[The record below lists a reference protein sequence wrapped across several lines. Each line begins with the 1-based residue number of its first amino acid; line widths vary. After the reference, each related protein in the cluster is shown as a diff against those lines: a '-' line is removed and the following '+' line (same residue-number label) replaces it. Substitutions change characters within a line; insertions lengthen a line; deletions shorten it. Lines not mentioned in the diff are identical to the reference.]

1 MKTYERA
8 FARNRAEEM
17 GPDLWNDF
25 IIPPYFDKLHIMY
38 VRKPYVIV
46 GGRGCGKTT
55 LLRYWSYNT
64 QFSAKRKDI
73 PDEAFSTIGLY
84 IRTDIQFLSSF
95 QGAGIE
101 AHVWNNAFEHALCLA
116 VADEVLGCLAQINC
130 TPLRN
135 SQYGDL
141 NQLDFSELSDFDD
154 TIPGSYQELKRFI
167 SRSRM
172 RLASWINNLD
182 LASERPRFY
191 PLRPF
196 IGVMIKAIQ
205 TLSYLTDTVFAVFV
219 DEYESLLEYQQIF
232 VNTLLKLSQP
242 PLVFH
247 VAMKRNGMPFRATTA
262 GNEMIQDEAD
272 FRTFDIEKEQ
282 GDDFRTFAAELFFFR
297 LMAQEVILEDD
308 PVDLNTL
315 TNPDRLA
322 VRRNDVNY
330 QGKLKAAIEKILPSV
345 SPAQVALMAL
355 SDEVLRSRL
364 MQTIEN
370 GLLRRNPGKL
380 KAEDFVDDKFP
391 EASVVNGAL
400 LHQRKSPEDVHASF
414 IKYKKR
420 QDKNSPHSEW
430 IHHFLHGTLFY
441 LYQPLNRPCLLYSG
455 FDTFILLSLGNTRH
469 FLELCHLAIGRSN
482 KSANE
487 STSSYELVVPVHDQA
502 EAARDC
508 SGRFLEEVKGSGTQG
523 KQLYHIA
530 NTLGQIFKLAQQRPA
545 QSEPEKT
552 HFAVANGQL
561 SDDAITLLNEAEKWG
576 VLIGQ
581 TETKVKTSKF
591 ESKEYTLNP
600 IFAPSFGISYRRGR
614 KLDLPGRVADRLLLA
629 SNEGSTAIIKEF
641 ERGWNKDAGDQLSL
655 IDDSDIQS

>member
-64 QFSAKRKDI
+64 QFSPKRKTV
-73 PDEAFSTIGLY
+73 PEEAFGSIGLY
-84 IRTDIQFLSSF
+84 IRADIQFLSSF

-101 AHVWNNAFEHALCLA
+101 SHVWSKAFEHALCLA
-116 VADEVLGCLAQINC
+116 IADEILGSLAQINC
-130 TPLRN
+130 TSQRA
-135 SQYGDL
+135 SQYG
-141 NQLDFSELSDFDD
+141 QLDQLNFSELSAFDD
-154 TIPGSYQELKRFI
+154 AIPSSYQELSLFI

-182 LASERPRFY
+182 LPSERPRFY

-196 IGVMIKAIQ
+196 IGAMIKVVQALPY
-205 TLSYLTDTVFAVFV
+205 LSQTVFAVFV

-282 GDDFRTFAAELFFFR
+282 RDDFKIFAAELFFFR
-297 LMAQEVILEDD
+297 LMAQDVTLQDYPIDIE
-308 PVDLNTL
+308 TL
-315 TNPDRLA
+315 TDPQQLDR
-322 VRRNDVNY
+322 RRGDGNY
-330 QGKLKAAIEKILPSV
+330 KGRLKAAIEKILPNV
-345 SPAQVALMAL
+345 SSSEIASLVL
-355 SDEVLRSRL
+355 SDDVLRARL
-364 MQTIEN
+364 YQTIHN
-370 GLLRRNPGKL
+370 GLLRRNPGSL
-380 KAEDFVDDKFP
+380 KISDFIDEGYP
-391 EASVVNGAL
+391 EASVVNAAL
-400 LHQRKSPEDVHASF
+400 LHQRKSPEDIYESF
-414 IKYKKR
+414 VEYKKR
-420 QDKNSPHSEW
+420 QNKNSPHVEW
-430 IHHFLHGTLFY
+430 IHHFLHGALFY
-441 LYQPLNRPCLLYSG
+441 LYQPLSRPCLLYSG

-469 FLELCHLAIGRSN
+469 FLELCHLAIGRSK
-482 KSANE
+482 KSTARVE
-487 STSSYELVVPVHDQA
+487 SLHDLIVPVHDQA

-508 SGRFLEEVKGSGTQG
+508 SGRFLEEVKGSGPQG

-530 NTLGQIFKLAQQRPA
+530 TSLGQIFKIAQQLPA
-545 QSEPEKT
+545 QSEPERT
-552 HFAVANGQL
+552 HFAVASGQL
-561 SDDAITLLNEAEKWG
+561 SDDAIALLNEAEKWG

-581 TETKVKTSKF
+581 SETKVKTLKF

-600 IFAPSFGISYRRGR
+600 IFSPSFGISYRRGR
-614 KLDLPGRVADRLLLA
+614 KLDVSSSMAERLLLT

-641 ERGWNKDAGDQLSL
+641 ERALNKDAGDQLSL
-655 IDDSDIQS
+655 IDDSESP